1 MPRKRQDQT
10 DAERIP
16 AHQERQAR
24 RGQVRL
30 EIALDQQTAEW
41 IRQEAR
47 ESRRTVGEVVTN
59 LVNRELILRRSTA
72 EAAAGFEVLYTP
84 EADR

>member
-1 MPRKRQDQT
+1 M
-10 DAERIP
+10 
-16 AHQERQAR
+16 
-24 RGQVRL
+24 
-30 EIALDQQTAEW
+30 EIALDQKTAEW

-47 ESRRTVGEVVTN
+47 ESRRTMGGEIVTN

-84 EADR
+84 DADG